1 MAERVEQ
8 ERKLSMQDQRVL
20 ALVQQTASPRA
31 RAHARA
37 HTRAR
42 AHTHTT
48 VADAAPCQVSKVEAE
63 MERSRAVEHMLESA
77 VGAAAPSPDRSVRRR
92 SQCAFYTLHRTS
104 HTLQP
109 WRVRTH
115 GSMAPVIEP
124 LSSHFMARPRAVLDR
139 RYAHASPVAG

>member
-20 ALVQQTASPRA
+20 ALVSTADREPA
-31 RAHARA
+31 RACARA
-37 HTRAR
+37 HTR

-109 WRVRTH
+109 WRVRAH
-115 GSMAPVIEP
+115 SSRAPVMEP
-124 LSSHFMARPRAVLDR
+124 LSSHSMARPRAVLDR
-139 RYAHASPVAG
+139 SQMCPRLAVAG